1 MKDTRTKIQ
10 ELEEQMD
17 KMGAGLGAL
26 AYAIQLVEEKHKS
39 AADMVQNVP
48 QNIYIEDWKRELN
61 HNADKLRHLE
71 RIKAELSTKLRH
83 ICKEWDKAERELA
96 KQ

>member
-1 MKDTRTKIQ
+1 MTTKEKASRLEARANEISA
-10 ELEEQMD
+10 ELSAID
-17 KMGAGLGAL
+17 
-26 AYAIQLVEEKHKS
+26 YAIYLVDQKRKN

-71 RIKAELSTKLRH
+71 RVKVELLTKLRH
-83 ICKEWDKAERELA
+83 TCKEWEKAENELA

>member
-17 KMGAGLGAL
+17 KMGAELGAL

-39 AADMVQNVP
+39 AADMVANVP
-48 QNIYIEDWKRELN
+48 TNIYIEEWKSEERYT
-61 HNADKLRHLE
+61 AQKLEQL
-71 RIKAELSTKLRH
+71 KALYEEKGKDQAK
-83 ICKEWDKAERELA
+83 ICA
-96 KQ
+96 KIDALCNNF